1 MNQPATPQSKIT
13 HEHRLSGYFITQFMS
28 GGAATVFAGIWFA
41 SKGLNTDQ
49 IGLLNTVPIATL
61 LCINL
66 FVGRLAD
73 KASDWKQVIT
83 LGALLSAI
91 FPFGLFYVTDFWG
104 ILLFWSLATI
114 AQAAIVPVADAAAM
128 RMTRRRGSD
137 FGAVRA
143 WGTIGFMLALF
154 ATGYLVTWFGKD
166 FFLPLFVGLAV
177 LRGLASMAL
186 PKLRAAKDEQTKS
199 EGATHLLHVM
209 KPWFLLPLFGWSMVF
224 ATHLVLNGF
233 QSLLWQKEG
242 IPTNIIGI
250 LIAVGAL
257 SEAVMLFAFKRFQGK
272 YSARKLILASCI
284 VSVLRWVAMAFSP
297 SVPLLFALQTLHSIT
312 FALGFLGCMNFIT
325 NWTSED
331 IAAEAQSFFVILQ
344 QVTAIIAISG
354 FGYLAGIYGTKAYL
368 ASAAFAAIGAV
379 LVYMSLKMQQP
390 KKA

>member
-1 MNQPATPQSKIT
+1 MNQPAVLQTKLTP
-13 HEHRLSGYFITQFMS
+13 ELRLSGYFLTQFLS
-28 GGAATVFAGIWFA
+28 GGAATVFAGIWFT
-41 SKGLNTDQ
+41 SKGLTTDQ
-49 IGLLNTVPIATL
+49 IGLLNSVPIMVL

-83 LGALLSAI
+83 IGALLSAI
-91 FPFGLFYVTDFWG
+91 FPFGLFYVNNFGG

-137 FGAVRA
+137 FGAVRG

-154 ATGYLVTWFGKD
+154 ATGYLITWFGND
-166 FFLPLFVGLAV
+166 FFLPLFAGLCV
-177 LRGLASMAL
+177 LRGLASMGL
-186 PKLRAAKDEQTKS
+186 PKLRAAKDVHAKP
-199 EGATHLLHVM
+199 EGATRLLHVM

-224 ATHLVLNGF
+224 ATHLILNGF
-233 QSLLWQKEG
+233 QSLLWQKQG

-250 LIAVGAL
+250 LIALGAL
-257 SEAVMLFAFKRFQGK
+257 SEAVMLFGFKRFSGK
-272 YSARKLILASCI
+272 VSARKMILLSCV

-297 SVPLLFALQTLHSIT
+297 SVPFLFALQTLHSIT

-344 QVTAIIAISG
+344 QVTAIVAISG
-354 FGYLAGIYGTKAYL
+354 FGYLAGIYGAKAYL
-368 ASAAFAAIGAV
+368 ASAVFAAVGAV
-379 LVYMSLKMQQP
+379 LVYVSLKMQQP
-390 KKA
+390 KS